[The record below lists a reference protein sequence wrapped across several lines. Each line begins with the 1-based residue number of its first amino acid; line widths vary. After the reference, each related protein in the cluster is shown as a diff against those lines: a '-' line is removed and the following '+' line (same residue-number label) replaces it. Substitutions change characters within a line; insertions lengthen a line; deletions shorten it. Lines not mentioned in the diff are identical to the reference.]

1 MSYAVMPLS
10 DYDAVCDKVRERA
23 SLSGFEDTDFGYI
36 RSYVFSVKEK
46 GTYTLN
52 LTVKDESKLDIYGI
66 VFGTPDWEG
75 LTSPGQFD
83 FVSGKLT
90 ASLGTVP
97 TRIFISKNKG
107 LKASDITS
115 ATLERNGQVVID
127 FSAPLIKSGEMADRV
142 EDVFDAGKE
151 AEREAF
157 WANFFKGGVFGGM
170 FSGGGWNVNTFK
182 PVYPAEKI
190 AIASRYAA
198 ERLFSNFNR
207 PNSFAQPLVDLAEF
221 CEHADFSQCPYL
233 DFTFSDARA
242 KNLTLDLSSCTG
254 INRAFG
260 SGNGGELE
268 NIRLKVTATCTAY
281 PNAFFYQS
289 EMKELHFTEDSVIA
303 ANISFAQS
311 SLLSDES
318 INSIINA
325 LQDRNGST
333 TLTLTVHKNVYNR
346 MVADGRDALVTA
358 KNWTLVSA

>member
-1 MSYAVMPLS
+1 MSIA
-10 DYDAVCDKVRERA
+10 DKLITIAENEERV
-23 SLSGFEDTDFGYI
+23 Y
-36 RSYVFSVKEK
+36 EK
-46 GTYTLN
+46 G
-52 LTVKDESKLDIYGI
+52 KLS
-66 VFGTPDWEG
+66 E
-75 LTSPGQFD
+75 
-83 FVSGKLT
+83 K
-90 ASLGTVP
+90 
-97 TRIFISKNKG
+97 K
-107 LKASDITS
+107 
-115 ATLERNGQVVID
+115 
-127 FSAPLIKSGEMADRV
+127 
-142 EDVFDAGKE
+142 
-151 AEREAF
+151 AF
-157 WANFFKGGVFGGM
+157 WGNFFKNGVFGGM

-190 AIASRYAA
+190 LVTSRYAA

-207 PNSFAQPLVDLAEF
+207 PSSFAQPLVDLAEF

-268 NIRLKVTATCTAY
+268 NIKLKVTATCTAY
-281 PNAFFYQS
+281 TNAFFYQS
-289 EMKELHFTEDSVIA
+289 ALTSLVFTEDSVIA

-311 SLLSDES
+311 ALLTDES

-333 TLTLTVHKNVYNR
+333 TLTLTVHQNVYNR
-346 MVADGRDALVTA
+346 MVADGRNALVTA